1 VTIDVLPIANDLA
14 RWLQSRAG
22 VTDVRPPIMAPKQ
35 PTRRFP
41 LPVPVPAFLLPGGKG
56 PAFEISFTYKGEPR
70 TFRYFI
76 EAPDDP
82 ATIGQTLR
90 VHTNGELIVRVPDEY
105 GHLMPNDIYYDN
117 RSAAAQGMGSA
128 APPL

>member
-1 VTIDVLPIANDLA
+1 MTIDVQSIANDLA

-22 VTDVRPPIMAPKQ
+22 VTDVRPPVMSPKQ
-35 PTRRFP
+35 ARRRFP
-41 LPVPVPAFLLPGGKG
+41 LPVPAFLSPAGTG

-82 ATIGQTLR
+82 ATIAQTLR
-90 VHTNGELIVRVPDEY
+90 VHTKGELIVRVPDEY